1 MASPTPGTRQA
12 DEAKLCELG
21 GVVVSG
27 GSVGMVM
34 FPVGLCRIMAQT
46 WTVQKVEGCVPKV
59 WPAGSELAG
68 AHDGRLL
75 PGGGAALLLD
85 G

>member
-1 MASPTPGTRQA
+1 M
-12 DEAKLCELG
+12 
-21 GVVVSG
+21 VSG
-27 GSVGMVM
+27 GNFGMVR

-46 WTVQKVEGCVPKV
+46 WTVQEVVRCVPKV

-68 AHDGRLL
+68 GGAHDSRLL
-75 PGGGAALLLD
+75 PGGGVALLLD